1 MLAPDQEVPRT
12 MRKPFVRRRTL
23 GVLAGAAAALAVAGI
38 GSTAFA
44 VSPSGAP
51 ASASQYEK
59 KVTIC
64 HRTGPKNA
72 PRFHTIRV
80 SRNAV
85 PAHLKHGD
93 ALGPCASAV
102 FTMCHATK
110 NGKAKTLKVKGAAKV
125 KRHLKKGDKLGK
137 CKSGKPGKTKDKGK
151 QKGQE
156 KSKEKNKDH
165 GKKKGGGPKKP

>member
-1 MLAPDQEVPRT
+1 MKNRT
-12 MRKPFVRRRTL
+12 RRGATL
-23 GVLAGAAAALAVAGI
+23 GVVTGLAAALTVAWMASVGAAI
-38 GSTAFA
+38 
-44 VSPSGAP
+44 SPAGVP

-64 HRTGPKNA
+64 HRTGSKKN
-72 PRFHTIRV
+72 PFRTIRV

-156 KSKEKNKDH
+156 KSKEK
-165 GKKKGGGPKKP
+165 